1 MPLDPTTPINNDR
14 YDQYDHHDELPRPGA
29 PERAGARDAITD
41 SGEEPIRTL
50 LWTAATHRP
59 LEEVAALV
67 MLLKRTGEV
76 PNPGDEALR
85 VAAVARPVDEVM
97 QLVAMLNEPPHE
109 IDEADTTLRA
119 AAVGRPI
126 EEVAQL
132 VSYLGTHENEPPF
145 ATAHRRPAR
154 REPNREE
161 PKREEP
167 KGEPENEVPENE
179 PNREEPAPTLFRL
192 PDEHGR
198 RDAYDPRDP
207 RSLHDLRDA
216 RDSRDPR
223 DVSAR
228 LAEHAD
234 QAAHVARPP
243 EPEIEPE
250 AARDREPDPEPERVA
265 PWTSAP
271 AGPPPEVPRLAPA
284 ADRRPAARPGAR
296 TVTTALRSPLRWPAA
311 AALLACGVIHLP
323 TDFAGMRSGG
333 YADAVSL
340 VVTLLCLVFGLW
352 LAVADSARI
361 WAASAATAVGIIAA
375 HTLSSLGTV
384 DLLRS
389 SLGADFA
396 WASLVAVGCAAVTLA
411 LAGTALTVRQKTVRK
426 TARGTGRQTPR
437 RSSPASGAINDA

>member
-1 MPLDPTTPINNDR
+1 MPLDPTTPTTPTDNDH
-14 YDQYDHHDELPRPGA
+14 YDEQPHPDATR
-29 PERAGARDAITD
+29 RAGSRDPVNE

-50 LWTAATHRP
+50 LWTAATYRP

-67 MLLKRTGEV
+67 MQLKQTGEV

-85 VAAVARPVDEVM
+85 VAAVTRPINEVM

-145 ATAHRRPAR
+145 AGTR
-154 REPNREE
+154 REAERA
-161 PKREEP
+161 
-167 KGEPENEVPENE
+167 
-179 PNREEPAPTLFRL
+179 EPAPRLFEH
-192 PDEHGR
+192 PDE
-198 RDAYDPRDP
+198 
-207 RSLHDLRDA
+207 SDLRDPLHA
-216 RDSRDPR
+216 YPG
-223 DVSAR
+223 
-228 LAEHAD
+228 LAEHAE
-234 QAAHVARPP
+234 QAAQIAREP
-243 EPEIEPE
+243 EPQ
-250 AARDREPDPEPERVA
+250 RVA

-271 AGPPPEVPRLAPA
+271 AGPPPGVPRLDPPA
-284 ADRRPAARPGAR
+284 GRPGSGSGAR
-296 TVTTALRSPLRWPAA
+296 TVSTALRSPLRWPAA
-311 AALLACGVIHLP
+311 AALFACGVIHLP
-323 TDFAGMRSGG
+323 TDFAGLRSGG

-340 VVTLLCLVFGLW
+340 VVTGLCLVLGLW

-375 HTLSSLGTV
+375 HTLSGLGTV

-396 WASLVAVGCAAVTLA
+396 WASLVAVGCAAITLL
-411 LAGTALTVRQKTVRK
+411 LAGTALTLRQKAGRR
-426 TARGTGRQTPR
+426 TAQRAPR
-437 RSSPASGAINDA
+437 RPSPAPGVTNDA